1 MPYNNCIQKDFLYSK
16 GISMIHG
23 TGVDLI
29 EISRIKNS
37 IQKYSGKFEERVFTS
52 KEIDYC
58 RSKADPF
65 KHFAARFAA
74 KEAVLKSLGTG
85 MAEGI
90 TWKDMEILNQE
101 SGRPVLSLSGK
112 GRDIF
117 DSLNLRNIHI
127 SMTHDRQY
135 AVAQAIAEMN

>member
-1 MPYNNCIQKDFLYSK
+1 MSYNNFNRYETAQPEDT
-16 GISMIHG
+16 SMIHG

-90 TWKDMEILNQE
+90 SWKDMEILNQE
-101 SGRPVLSLSGK
+101 SGRPVLHLSGK

-127 SMTHDRQY
+127 SMTHDKQY
-135 AVAQAIAEMN
+135 AVAQAVAELN

>member
-1 MPYNNCIQKDFLYSK
+1 
-16 GISMIHG
+16 MIHG
-23 TGVDLI
+23 MGVDII

-37 IQKYSGKFEERVFTS
+37 IQKYSGKFEERVFTP
-52 KEIDYC
+52 KEINYC

-85 MAEGI
+85 MAQGI
-90 TWKDMEILNQE
+90 SWKDMEILNQE
-101 SGRPVLSLSGK
+101 SGRPILSLTGK
-112 GRDIF
+112 GRELFNSLKLKDIQ
-117 DSLNLRNIHI
+117 I
-127 SMTHDRQY
+127 SISHDKIY

>member
-1 MPYNNCIQKDFLYSK
+1 MAYNIFNPLRTRTLKDTN
-16 GISMIHG
+16 MIHG
-23 TGVDLI
+23 TGVDII

-58 RSKADPF
+58 RSKADPS

-85 MAEGI
+85 MAQGI
-90 TWKDMEILNQE
+90 AWKDMEILNQE

-112 GRDIF
+112 CRELF
-117 DSLNLRNIHI
+117 NSLKLKDIHI
-127 SMTHDRQY
+127 SITHDKRY

>member
-1 MPYNNCIQKDFLYSK
+1 
-16 GISMIHG
+16 MIHG
-23 TGVDLI
+23 MGTDII
-29 EISRIKNS
+29 EISRIRNS
-37 IQKYSGKFEERVFTS
+37 IQKYSGKFEERVFTP

-90 TWKDMEILNQE
+90 TWQDMEILNQE

-112 GRDIF
+112 GQELF
-117 DSLNLRNIHI
+117 NSLKLKDIHI
-127 SMTHDRQY
+127 SISHDKIY

>member
-1 MPYNNCIQKDFLYSK
+1 MSYNKYIQLESIHIQ

-37 IQKYSGKFEERVFTS
+37 MKKYSGKFEERVFTS

-58 RSKADPF
+58 RSKADPS

-90 TWKDMEILNQE
+90 TWKDMEILNQA
-101 SGRPVLSLSGK
+101 SGRPILTLTGK

-117 DSLNLRNIHI
+117 ESLGLRHIHI
-127 SMTHDRQY
+127 SITHDRQY

>member
-1 MPYNNCIQKDFLYSK
+1 
-16 GISMIHG
+16 MIHG
-23 TGVDLI
+23 TGVDII
-29 EISRIKNS
+29 EVDRIRKS
-37 IQKYSGKFEERVFTS
+37 IQKYAGRFEERVFTP

-90 TWKDMEILNQE
+90 TWKDMEILNRE
-101 SGRPVLSLSGK
+101 SGQPVLSLSGK
-112 GRDIF
+112 GKDIF
-117 DSLNLRNIHI
+117 NALNLKNIHV

-135 AVAQAIAEMN
+135 AMAQAIAELN